1 MDRTLCD
8 GGLIMLLADLLDN
21 IRGEMTALGLIVPEV
36 RAYLLA
42 SAKQESR
49 SQADHARAT
58 SLASVSFN
66 PYGVKHRGPVKDA
79 KYAAVTKAGNAFD
92 KADGLETVT
101 YRVYPSL
108 REAVRIEH
116 YNKFTPSPSG
126 MYAATARKWGNGY
139 PRPGALPMWLSWVMG
154 IAAIHC
160 QNNPDHVR
168 AVVESWRKFVAE
180 ERTPR

>member
-1 MDRTLCD
+1 
-8 GGLIMLLADLLDN
+8 MLLADLLDN

-49 SQADHARAT
+49 SRADHSRAT
-58 SLASVSFN
+58 SLAAVSFN
-66 PYGVKHRGPVKDA
+66 PYGVKHRGAADA
-79 KYAAVTKAGNAFD
+79 KYGAVTKEGNAFD

-108 REAVRIEH
+108 RDAVRIEH
-116 YNKFTPSPSG
+116 FNKFTPAPDG
-126 MYAATARKWGNGY
+126 MFAATARKWGNGY
-139 PRPGALPMWLSWVMG
+139 PRPHARPMWLSWVTE

-168 AVVESWRKFVAE
+168 AVVESWRRYVAE
-180 ERTPR
+180 ERSR